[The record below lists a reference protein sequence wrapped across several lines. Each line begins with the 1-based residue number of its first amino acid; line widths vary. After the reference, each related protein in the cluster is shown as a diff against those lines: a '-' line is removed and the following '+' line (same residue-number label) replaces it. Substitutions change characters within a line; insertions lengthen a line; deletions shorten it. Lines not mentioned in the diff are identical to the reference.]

1 MKRIWLRAL
10 SAAGIAIAFL
20 WGASAYVLYLVVM
33 PLRPS
38 GTGSSMV
45 FDPVALA
52 YATSI
57 IVAIAI
63 LSWLPVFLLLRKGPA
78 VHVTILTSVLTF
90 ASLGILFLLVENNVL
105 GALRFSDGFYNR
117 AARVLGDGR
126 DMAFLPLVDPLVSVL
141 SGIAYT
147 LRYGFRFYFHEGIE
161 RRVDSSPETRLET
174 NLRDMEFASV
184 NTLR

>member
-10 SAAGIAIAFL
+10 SAAGIATAFL
-20 WGASAYVLYLVVM
+20 WVASAYVLYLVVM

-38 GTGSSMV
+38 GNGTSMM

-63 LSWLPVFLLLRKGPA
+63 LSWLPVFLLLRQGPA
-78 VHVTILTSVLTF
+78 VHVAILTSVLTF

-105 GALRFSDGFYNR
+105 GALRYSDGFYYR

-126 DMAFLPLVDPLVSVL
+126 DMAFLPFVDPLISVL
-141 SGIAYT
+141 SGLAHTAALWLSI
-147 LRYGFRFYFHEGIE
+147 LFS
-161 RRVDSSPETRLET
+161 RRNRAPFDLGPE
-174 NLRDMEFASV
+174 NV
-184 NTLR
+184 V